1 MKRSA
6 GLVSPEIQRRVKI
19 KRRHKSRRNIAARK
33 MCLVFLNAI
42 ASRDSSMIDLLSVR
56 ITVGPDERMLH
67 DGVELHVSGS
77 HVAEQSPR
85 SDGASA
91 LRPQGRRE
99 REETFWVDTTIF
111 NH

>member
-1 MKRSA
+1 MQFANSIKPKMSSQLFD
-6 GLVSPEIQRRVKI
+6 GPEI
-19 KRRHKSRRNIAARK
+19 RHPRG
-33 MCLVFLNAI
+33 
-42 ASRDSSMIDLLSVR
+42 
-56 ITVGPDERMLH
+56 VGLGGVIRERMLH

-91 LRPQGRRE
+91 LRPQERPE